1 MLTLATETEKGKKAM
16 MKIPKRHW
24 CNRAA
29 GSRRSRQKTAKI
41 LHRLLTVEMYLDPQ
55 TMHLQPAQ
63 ETEAGKEMR
72 KVLQVLKKNSSI
84 CRN

>member
-1 MLTLATETEKGKKAM
+1 MEHAEKRKEAM
-16 MKIPKRHW
+16 MKILELRY
-24 CNRAA
+24 CRMAA
-29 GSRRSRQKTAKI
+29 GSRRSRRKTAEI

-72 KVLQVLKKNSSI
+72 KVLQVLKKSSSI